1 MRDAIVLDKVSKR
14 YGKGP
19 FIVDGLSH
27 TFAPATATGLTGP
40 NGSGKTTILR
50 LLGVTTFPSGGHVY
64 FGQTDIHQ
72 APYMYLQQV
81 GIVHDAEGLPQYLSA
96 EELLQYIY
104 RARRQWTPEANGE
117 IAAML
122 DQVLLDERRSQLI
135 STYSTGMLKKTQIA
149 AAMIGKP
156 SVLLLDEPLRGLDE
170 NARQNVIELFK
181 AFRDNQG
188 ILIMA
193 SHQKEA
199 LSSICD
205 SLIDLKAFTTYA

>member
-14 YGKGP
+14 YGRGP
-19 FIVDGLSH
+19 FIIDGLSH

-40 NGSGKTTILR
+40 NGSGKTTLLR
-50 LLGVTTFPSGGHVY
+50 LLGVTAFPSGGHIY

-72 APYMYLQQV
+72 TPYDYLKHV
-81 GIVHDAEGLPQYLSA
+81 GIVHDAEGLPQYLTA
-96 EELLQYIY
+96 VELLEYIY
-104 RARRQWTPEANGE
+104 RARRGWNQEATGH
-117 IAAML
+117 IATLL

-149 AAMIGKP
+149 AALIGQP
-156 SVLLLDEPLRGLDE
+156 SVLLVDEPLRGLDE
-170 NARQNVIELFK
+170 NARQRVVEMFK
-181 AFRDNQG
+181 TFRDNQG

-205 SLIDLKAFTTYA
+205 SIIDLKAYTTYA